1 MARYLCTLYLDA
13 SKRVLSDLSTST
25 PRPTM
30 RSLQGRAK
38 TRPGP
43 CSPALKD
50 SLKES
55 SSLYVFNT
63 YSVPRYKYI
72 LLGEPPAQVNKPTD
86 THHKMAEP
94 PIPLPDDANPADIKS
109 QVLQLTL
116 TSIQSSDS
124 DENPCV
130 ICLETITSPST
141 ALPCGHSNYDF
152 LCLASWL
159 QQRPFC
165 PLCKTGVTQV
175 RYTDADTQ
183 NEHLYNVPP
192 LAPTPEQPARQT
204 VSRAANPADVLQL
217 GPLDFERYL
226 FGDVTSIQV
235 PPVRRNLRRRQSN
248 HQPPPPPS
256 TPDQALQRRQ
266 HIYRHNLFS
275 LRPHPRPV
283 CIPSGTNTPPLDI
296 GSSPHTSYSP
306 SVPSPAVLSSTPHLL
321 SKARLFLRR
330 ELQVFFPPTAAAP
343 SAGDSIHQNRE
354 FLLEYVIAMLKTVDL
369 QSPSGAAHAE
379 NLLRDYITLPDT
391 GDDRTALFLHE
402 LKNWMRWRGEPPGNV
417 SLEGWDRGVQYPSL
431 DEGRKRRYDGG
442 EEDDEER
449 EGRGYSWQDKAGD
462 HWRPDP
468 PHCGQ
473 HSGRNDSGRR
483 RGGVVGNGR
492 EDERSRRR
500 RHDV

>member
-1 MARYLCTLYLDA
+1 
-13 SKRVLSDLSTST
+13 
-25 PRPTM
+25 M

-63 YSVPRYKYI
+63 YFVPRCKYI

-86 THHKMAEP
+86 THHNMAEP
-94 PIPLPDDANPADIKS
+94 PIPLPDDTNPADIKS

-192 LAPTPEQPARQT
+192 IAPTPEQPVRQT
-204 VSRAANPADVLQL
+204 VSRATNPADVLQL

-226 FGDVTSIQV
+226 SGDVTSIQV
-235 PPVRRNLRRRQSN
+235 PPVRRSLRRRQSN

-275 LRPHPRPV
+275 LH
-283 CIPSGTNTPPLDI
+283 I

-330 ELQVFFPPTAAAP
+330 ELQVFFPPTTAAP
-343 SAGDSIHQNRE
+343 STGDSIHQNRE

-369 QSPSGAAHAE
+369 QSPSGATHAE

-431 DEGRKRRYDGG
+431 DEGRKRRYDRG

-473 HSGRNDSGRR
+473 HGGRNDSSRR